1 MRGSLIEVSH
11 GFTDPAD
18 DKKITTTTFVSTA
31 ESSHLGG
38 VRQRRERSVVS
49 WSFAQ
54 LSLRQ
59 EASLLSRQRTL
70 GLGFGLVV
78 KTSRS
83 VLTTIIRL
91 LLGYC
96 GGYLKENDTISPSDL
111 EHERAEAAGT
121 HGEHVQDRAS
131 ERAQL
136 AIQVESG
143 SQRTTRSSPIDVA
156 GNGRREDTTACMYTC
171 CC

>member
-1 MRGSLIEVSH
+1 VRGSLIEVSH

-49 WSFAQ
+49 WSYAQ

-59 EASLLSRQRTL
+59 EASLLSRQRT
-70 GLGFGLVV
+70 LGFGLVV

-96 GGYLKENDTISPSDL
+96 GGHLKENDTYYYFTI
-111 EHERAEAAGT
+111 
-121 HGEHVQDRAS
+121 
-131 ERAQL
+131 
-136 AIQVESG
+136 
-143 SQRTTRSSPIDVA
+143 
-156 GNGRREDTTACMYTC
+156 
-171 CC
+171 